1 MLMVETIARI
11 RRAHLGKGVPIK
23 KIARELKV
31 SRNTVRRVVRSGE
44 TAFRYERKV
53 QPMPKL
59 GAWVEELERRL
70 EANEDKER
78 RDRLSVLRMYEEL
91 VELGYGGS
99 YDAVRRYAVAW
110 RRRRSKATVSRA
122 YVPLVFEPGEA
133 YQFDWSHEYAVLGGT
148 TTKVKAAHMRL
159 CHSRMNLVQ
168 LYPRESQEMVFDA
181 HERAFR
187 FFGGVCQR
195 GIYDNMKTAVHT
207 VFIGKERAY
216 NKRFVQMC
224 SHHLVEPVA
233 CTPGAGWE
241 KGQVEKQVGTVRG
254 RLFVP
259 HPRGRSYEELNAW
272 LMEQCIGEAKRSRHP
287 TMKDK
292 TVWEVFE
299 EEREYLMAY
308 RGAFDGFHAVDGVGV
323 SKTLLVRFDNN
334 HYSVQARAVG
344 RPVEVRAYAERI
356 VLRQDGEA
364 VGEHPRSFR
373 RSQITY
379 NPWHYVPVLKRK
391 PGALRNGAPF
401 KDWELPAALGR
412 MRARLSRRPDGDRQV
427 VTVLAAV
434 LDDGVEAVEG
444 ACAEALASG
453 ACSADVVL
461 NLLARRR
468 DPKPAATIETP
479 EGLRLRHPPVADCHR
494 YDRLRE
500 ARHGTP

>member
-1 MLMVETIARI
+1 MLIVETVARI
-11 RRAHLGKGVPIK
+11 RRAHLGKGVLIK
-23 KIARELKV
+23 EIARELKV
-31 SRNTVRRVVRSGE
+31 LRNTVRKVVRSGE
-44 TAFRYERKV
+44 TAFGYERKV

-91 VELGYGGS
+91 AELGDSGS
-99 YDAVRRYAVAW
+99 YDAVRRYAVSW
-110 RRRRSKATVSRA
+110 RRRRPKASPSQG
-122 YVPLVFEPGEA
+122 YVALVFEPGEA
-133 YQFDWSHEYAVLGGT
+133 YQFDWSHEYAVFGGT

-159 CHSRMNLVQ
+159 CYRRMFVVQ

-181 HERAFR
+181 HERALR
-187 FFGGVCQR
+187 FFGGACQR
-195 GIYDNMKTAVHT
+195 GIYDNMKTAVNT

-216 NKRFVQMC
+216 NARFVQMC

-241 KGQVEKQVGTVRG
+241 KGQVESQVGTVRG
-254 RLFVP
+254 RRFVP
-259 HPRGRSYEELNAW
+259 RPRGRSYQEVNAW
-272 LMEQCIGEAKRSRHP
+272 LMDQCVREAKRCRHP

-299 EEREYLMAY
+299 EERSSLMAY
-308 RGAFDGFHAVDGVGV
+308 RGPFDGFHWVEGVGV

-334 HYSVQARAVG
+334 HYSVQARALG
-344 RPVEVRAYAERI
+344 HPVQVRAYAERI
-356 VLRQDGEA
+356 VLRQDGET

-379 NPWHYVPVLKRK
+379 HPWHYVPVLQRK

-401 KDWELPAALGR
+401 KDWELPGALGR
-412 MRARLSRRPDGDRQV
+412 MRTRLARRNDGDRQIV
-427 VTVLAAV
+427 AVLGAV
-434 LDDGVEAVEG
+434 LDDGLEAVEG
-444 ACAEALASG
+444 ACAEALNSG

-468 DPKPAATIETP
+468 DPKPPVTIETP
-479 EGLRLRHPPVADCHR
+479 ESLRLRHPPVADCQR
-494 YDRLRE
+494 YDRSRE
-500 ARHGTP
+500 ANHGTP